1 MQLLARYKTT
11 VLSNPTI
18 DITIHRAILWQNI
31 AKMNEA
37 KRELVIQQYLAAHYA
52 EYNGHLPY
60 NGVIKG
66 YQFTIKQRNEM
77 VDTIE
82 YDLP

>member
-1 MQLLARYKTT
+1 M
-11 VLSNPTI
+11 LSNTTI
-18 DITIHRAILWQNI
+18 VITIHRAILWQNI

-37 KRELVIQQYLAAHYA
+37 KRELVIQQCLATHYA

>member
-1 MQLLARYKTT
+1 M
-11 VLSNPTI
+11 S
-18 DITIHRAILWQNI
+18 
-31 AKMNEA
+31 EA
-37 KRELVIQQYLAAHYA
+37 KRELVIQQCLATHYA